1 MVADCST
8 NAESGA
14 KLEQPL
20 HLHTG
25 RKHLRVG
32 AMNYSRPIAP
42 GNVQYTRDLAPVS
55 DTFEGSTFVETSCL
69 TAEVAV
75 GHSLPAARSSKG
87 FWGQIDPQ
95 AMSPDW
101 CPHQRACDGP
111 APHVLRHIDQV

>member
-14 KLEQPL
+14 KFEQPL

-32 AMNYSRPIAP
+32 AMNYSRQIAP
-42 GNVQYTRDLAPVS
+42 RNVQYTRDLAPVS

-87 FWGQIDPQ
+87 FWGQTHKP
-95 AMSPDW
+95 
-101 CPHQRACDGP
+101 CPLIGAHINELVMAQ
-111 APHVLRHIDQV
+111 PHMC